1 MTAAVGRPSRGY
13 PGDPHNLRVEGM
25 VVVDDETTTDAEPQI
40 VRSVEVEV
48 LDGRLSL
55 EVGGRSAS
63 TGDFAY
69 TFLAYVTIEA
79 ID

>member
-1 MTAAVGRPSRGY
+1 
-13 PGDPHNLRVEGM
+13 M
-25 VVVDDETTTDAEPQI
+25 VVVDDETTTDAQPQI
-40 VRSVEVEV
+40 VRSVDVEV

-79 ID
+79 IE